1 MKQPSSSSNGHN
13 GNGNGSGI
21 DDVVIPKKPIQK
33 VIPSRNT
40 ELMSS
45 QKSTTATSSQEASN
59 GAHCLGYVKPHSPM
73 KNGHGVLTQS
83 NNNKF
88 NTSNGS
94 NGAASIAGAA
104 AATGGSGLIKS
115 PVSASSKLS
124 NAVKTHRTVTWNHDI
139 PAEKLSFTMRRE
151 FDRQR
156 EETELM
162 SQLRSVSVSI
172 DLWVISIEKFTYCES
187 FADYRNASEDDATR
201 GYCRGTHRWSHTLSS
216 GQLCAATFGGQH
228 SCAIAGCGECG
239 AWVER
244 HVVQLVEERVIN
256 VF

>member
-1 MKQPSSSSNGHN
+1 MKQPSTNGTNAHN
-13 GNGNGSGI
+13 GNGNGI

-40 ELMSS
+40 ELA
-45 QKSTTATSSQEASN
+45 QKSSTTTTTTGAGAAATSSLEAN

-94 NGAASIAGAA
+94 NGVTPSCTASAA
-104 AATGGSGLIKS
+104 GSVIKS
-115 PVSASSKLS
+115 PISNAASKLS
-124 NAVKTHRTVTWNHDI
+124 NVKAPRTVTWNHDI

-162 SQLRSVSVSI
+162 SQLRSVSVPP
-172 DLWVISIEKFTYCES
+172 
-187 FADYRNASEDDATR
+187 
-201 GYCRGTHRWSHTLSS
+201 
-216 GQLCAATFGGQH
+216 FG
-228 SCAIAGCGECG
+228 I
-239 AWVER
+239 
-244 HVVQLVEERVIN
+244 I
-256 VF
+256 

>member
-1 MKQPSSSSNGHN
+1 MQILSIEPLLTLSNLFCREYKEALKQQRNQEISVYKQKHPNANQSPNDEELPRLTNGSTSTTATTTLPKSIMKQPSSSSSSNGHN
-13 GNGNGSGI
+13 GNGI

-45 QKSTTATSSQEASN
+45 QKSTTTTATSSQEASN

-94 NGAASIAGAA
+94 NGAAGAA
-104 AATGGSGLIKS
+104 ASTAGSGLIKS
-115 PVSASSKLS
+115 PVSAGSKLG

-162 SQLRSVSVSI
+162 SQLRSVSV
-172 DLWVISIEKFTYCES
+172 
-187 FADYRNASEDDATR
+187 
-201 GYCRGTHRWSHTLSS
+201 
-216 GQLCAATFGGQH
+216 
-228 SCAIAGCGECG
+228 AI
-239 AWVER
+239 V
-244 HVVQLVEERVIN
+244 
-256 VF
+256 

>member
-1 MKQPSSSSNGHN
+1 MYKQKHPNANQSPNDEELPRLSNGSGTATATATLPKSIMKQPSTNGSAHN
-13 GNGNGSGI
+13 GNGNGI

-40 ELMSS
+40 ELA
-45 QKSTTATSSQEASN
+45 QKSSTTTTGAGAAGGTSATSLEAN

-94 NGAASIAGAA
+94 NGVTPSCTASAS
-104 AATGGSGLIKS
+104 GSVIKS
-115 PVSASSKLS
+115 PISNAASKLS
-124 NAVKTHRTVTWNHDI
+124 NVKAPRTVTWNHDI

-162 SQLRSVSVSI
+162 SQLRSVSVSP
-172 DLWVISIEKFTYCES
+172 LGMLNH
-187 FADYRNASEDDATR
+187 FANLSP
-201 GYCRGTHRWSHTLSS
+201 CTL
-216 GQLCAATFGGQH
+216 
-228 SCAIAGCGECG
+228 
-239 AWVER
+239 
-244 HVVQLVEERVIN
+244 
-256 VF
+256 

>member
-1 MKQPSSSSNGHN
+1 MKQPSSSSSNGHN
-13 GNGNGSGI
+13 GNGI

-45 QKSTTATSSQEASN
+45 QKSTTTTATSSQEASN

-94 NGAASIAGAA
+94 NGAAGAA
-104 AATGGSGLIKS
+104 AATAGSGLIKS
-115 PVSASSKLS
+115 PVSAGSKLG
-124 NAVKTHRTVTWNHDI
+124 NAMKTHRTVTWNHDI

-162 SQLRSVSVSI
+162 SQLRSVSVA
-172 DLWVISIEKFTYCES
+172 IE
-187 FADYRNASEDDATR
+187 
-201 GYCRGTHRWSHTLSS
+201 
-216 GQLCAATFGGQH
+216 Q
-228 SCAIAGCGECG
+228 
-239 AWVER
+239 
-244 HVVQLVEERVIN
+244 
-256 VF
+256 

>member
-1 MKQPSSSSNGHN
+1 MKQPSSSSSNGHN
-13 GNGNGSGI
+13 GNGNGIGS

-45 QKSTTATSSQEASN
+45 QKSTTATSSSQEASN
-59 GAHCLGYVKPHSPM
+59 SAHCLGYVKPHSPM

-94 NGAASIAGAA
+94 NGAASIAAAA
-104 AATGGSGLIKS
+104 AATGGGSAGLIKS
-115 PVSASSKLS
+115 PVSASSSKLG

-162 SQLRSVSVSI
+162 SQLRSVS
-172 DLWVISIEKFTYCES
+172 
-187 FADYRNASEDDATR
+187 
-201 GYCRGTHRWSHTLSS
+201 
-216 GQLCAATFGGQH
+216 
-228 SCAIAGCGECG
+228 IA
-239 AWVER
+239 
-244 HVVQLVEERVIN
+244 N
-256 VF
+256 